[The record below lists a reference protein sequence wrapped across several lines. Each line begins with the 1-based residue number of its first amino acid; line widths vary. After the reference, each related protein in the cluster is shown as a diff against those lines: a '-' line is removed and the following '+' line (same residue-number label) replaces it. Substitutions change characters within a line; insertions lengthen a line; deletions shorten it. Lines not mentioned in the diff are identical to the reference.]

1 MGRSEWVLLLSDK
14 DLKRYFELA
23 QEFEY
28 TGAIPNE
35 AREII
40 RTEYNQFS
48 YLERGI
54 SFCIDIYKE
63 AAHRWVKV
71 AN

>member
-1 MGRSEWVLLLSDK
+1 MGRAEWVQLISDNE
-14 DLKRYFELA
+14 LKKYFNLT

-63 AAHRWVKV
+63 AAHRWVRV